1 MRAFF
6 KRYMRWSAKHYLAF
20 LQWVLCAVLLA
31 TGGSVQAQVRAFGKA
46 FQANAPGDILIIGN
60 TIATCQAVAPTGSST
75 GIVAAAAECAAGRNG
90 TSTLFNPNAGNA
102 SYNNNNAHIMV
113 NTDVDSVAPG
123 LNSST
128 AGLTIP
134 AGATVLWA
142 GLYWGADA
150 AAATTRNQ
158 ISFKTPV
165 AGYQTLTADWMATTG
180 TTNYHAAKTVTSLIT
195 ASGNYTVAD
204 IKLTLSAAT
213 YGTGYGGWSLVVV
226 YQLNS
231 EQFRNLT
238 VFDGYQVIAN
248 GTTLDIPLS
257 GFLTPS
263 TGSVG
268 AKVGIVAYEGD
279 LGSTGDAALLNGVQL
294 SNSLNPGANLFN
306 SSITRLNTRITDKTP
321 DYLNQLGF
329 DIDVFDAAGNLPNN
343 ATSTIVRLS
352 STGETYYPGVIT
364 TAIDIFV
371 PNLAASLTKTVVD
384 VNGGLLDPGDILQY
398 TISFK
403 NTGQDIA
410 TKVFVIDPIP
420 SGSTFVTGSL
430 KVVAGA
436 NSGNKTDATDADQAE
451 FDGVQN
457 RVVFRLGTNASSIN
471 GGSFAPGDSTTITF
485 QVKVNPST
493 YGQTITNVAT
503 INYTGTTLPTTY
515 TANATAVIAVA
526 PLPPVP
532 TMAMTKTVAD
542 LNGGVLEPGEILEYT
557 IAIKNSS
564 LGTAT
569 KVFVIDPIPSGTS
582 FVTGSLNVTGGAN
595 AGVKTDAVDT
605 DQAEFDTSLN
615 RVVFRLGTGAGGTS
629 GGSLGPG
636 DTTTMTFQ
644 VKVNP
649 GANGQVLTNIA
660 TVSYT
665 GTVLPTIYTTTA
677 SAIIT
682 VAPLGVGPLLTNQKT
697 VQVISDPV
705 NGTANPKN
713 IPGAENIYTLTVQ
726 NTGSG
731 AVDTNTLVLVDLIPN
746 NSEVFTGNL
755 SAGAPYIFTDGT
767 LPSGLSCV
775 FTALNSTTDC
785 IDFSKDAG
793 ATWAYVPNGAYDPAV
808 THIRF
813 RLGGKMN
820 ADPAPGSP
828 YPGFSL
834 QFKTRIK

>member
-6 KRYMRWSAKHYLAF
+6 KRYMSRSAKHYLAC
-20 LQWVLCAVLLA
+20 LQWVLCAVLLSA
-31 TGGSVQAQVRAFGKA
+31 VGGAQAQVRAFSKA

-60 TIATCQAVAPTGSST
+60 TISTCNTVAPTGASLPIVSST
-75 GIVAAAAECAAGRNG
+75 LACSDSRNG
-90 TSTLFNPNAGNA
+90 ASTAAL
-102 SYNNNNAHIMV
+102 NNNNNQLMINV
-113 NTDVDSVAPG
+113 DVDPLAPG
-123 LNSST
+123 VNSST
-128 AGLTIP
+128 AGLLIP

-142 GLYWGADA
+142 GLYWGSDGLASSA
-150 AAATTRNQ
+150 RNQ

-165 AGYQTLTADWMATTG
+165 AGYQTLTADWLATTG
-180 TTNYHAAKTVTSLIT
+180 TTNYHAGKTVTSLVT
-195 ASGNYTVAD
+195 TSGDYTVAD
-204 IKLTLSAAT
+204 IKQTISLSAL
-213 YGTGYGGWSLVVV
+213 GVGYGGWSLVVV

-238 VFDGYQVIAN
+238 VFDGYQVIS
-248 GTTLDIPLS
+248 GGVTLNIPLS

-263 TGSVG
+263 VGPVG
-268 AKVGIVAYEGD
+268 ARVGIVAYEGD
-279 LGSTGDAALLNGVQL
+279 LGSTGDNALLNGVQL
-294 SNSLNPGANLFN
+294 SNSLNPGTNLFN
-306 SSITRLNTRITDKTP
+306 SSITRLGNRVTEKNP
-321 DYLNQLGF
+321 DYVNQLGF
-329 DIDVFDAAGNLPNN
+329 DIDVFSTSGVLPTN
-343 ATSTIVRLS
+343 ATLTTVTLASIS
-352 STGETYYPGVIT
+352 GGETYYPGVIT

-384 VNGGLLDPGDILQY
+384 LNGGLLDPGDILEY

-436 NSGNKTDATDADQAE
+436 NSGNKTDATDTDQAE

-485 QVKVNPST
+485 QVKINPST

-532 TMAMTKTVAD
+532 TIAMTKTVAD
-542 LNGGVLEPGEILEYT
+542 LNGGVLEPGEILVYT

-649 GANGQVLTNIA
+649 GANGQIITNIA

-682 VAPLGVGPLLTNQKT
+682 VAPLGVVPLLTNQKT

-705 NGTANPKN
+705 NGTVNPKN
-713 IPGAENIYTLTVQ
+713 IPGAENVYTLTVQ
-726 NTGSG
+726 NTGLG
-731 AVDTNTLVLVDLIPN
+731 AVDTDTLVLVDLIPT

-755 SAGAPYIFTDGT
+755 SAGAPYIFTDGP
-767 LPSGLSCV
+767 LPSGLTCV
-775 FTALNSTTDC
+775 FTALNSTSDC

-793 ATWAYVPNGAYDPAV
+793 ATWSYVPNGAYDPAV